1 LRLCSFAE
9 ALAQELRLNKNNTMI
24 KKIIKITLLVAF
36 VGLIFW
42 TFYFLYSKSQKPP
55 EVFKTVMPFDTSI
68 VKKTVA
74 TGSVTPRKEINMKSQ
89 VSGIIE
95 KLYIVAGQQIK
106 QGDVIAKIKIIPN
119 MLNLANAE
127 NRINSAQ
134 LNFDNAKLE
143 YDRNKVL
150 FDQSVISKSEI
161 LVFELRL
168 KTTKEELDAAQNQ
181 LQIIKEGASKTSGST
196 SNTYV
201 KATIAGMVLDVPV
214 KEGGQVI
221 ESNTFNEGT
230 TIASVANMGEMI
242 FEGRLDESEVGKVQE
257 NMDIVLTIGAI
268 DKESFNAKLEYIAP
282 KGITE
287 NGAIQFLI
295 RASISKDNSSFL
307 RAGYS
312 ANADIILSK
321 KDKVMAIP
329 ESVLQFEKEK
339 PFVEIETSNQIFE
352 KRFIKTGLSDG
363 INIEVLDGIKKS
375 DKLKFP
381 QLLEENAN

>member
-1 LRLCSFAE
+1 MFSAVICGLQIKS
-9 ALAQELRLNKNNTMI
+9 KTMT
-24 KKIIKITLLVAF
+24 KKIIKIVLLVAF
-36 VGLIFW
+36 LGLIIW
-42 TFYFLYSKSQKPP
+42 TFYFLFSKSQKPP
-55 EVFKTVMPFDTSI
+55 EVFKTITPFDTSI

-74 TGSVTPRKEINMKSQ
+74 TGSVTPRKEVNMKSQ

-95 KLYIVAGQQIK
+95 KLYIVAGQQVK

-127 NRINSAQ
+127 NRISSAQ
-134 LNFDNAKLE
+134 LNFDNAKID

-150 FDQSVISKSEI
+150 FDQNVISKTDLQAI
-161 LVFELRL
+161 ELRINTS
-168 KTTKEELDAAQNQ
+168 KVELEAAQNQ
-181 LQIIKEGASKTSGST
+181 LQIIKEGASKTAGST
-196 SNTYV
+196 SNTFV
-201 KATIAGMVLDVPV
+201 KATITGMVLDVPV

-242 FEGRLDESEVGKVQE
+242 FEGKLDESEVGKVHE

-295 RASISKDNSSFL
+295 RASISKDNASFL

-321 KDKVMAIP
+321 KDNVMVIP

-339 PFVEIETSNQIFE
+339 AFVEVETGNQVFE

-363 INIEVLDGIKKS
+363 INIEILDGLKKT
-375 DKLKFP
+375 DKLKLP
-381 QLLEENAN
+381 QLAEMPRE

>member
-1 LRLCSFAE
+1 M
-9 ALAQELRLNKNNTMI
+9 T
-24 KKIIKITLLVAF
+24 KKIIKIVLLVAF
-36 VGLIFW
+36 LGLIVW
-42 TFYFLYSKSQKPP
+42 TFYFLYSKSQTPP
-55 EVFKTVMPFDTSI
+55 EVFKTIMPFDTSI

-74 TGSVTPRKEINMKSQ
+74 TGSVTPRKEVNMKSQ

-95 KLYIVAGQQIK
+95 KLYIVAGQQVK

-134 LNFDNAKLE
+134 LNYDNSKME

-161 LVFELRL
+161 QAFELRT

-196 SNTYV
+196 SNTFV
-201 KATIAGMVLDVPV
+201 KATMTGMVLDVPV

-242 FEGRLDESEVGKVQE
+242 FEGKLDESEVGKVHE

-295 RASISKDNSSFL
+295 RASISKDNASFL

-321 KDKVMAIP
+321 KDNVMVIP
-329 ESVLQFEKEK
+329 ESALQFEKER
-339 PFVEIETSNQIFE
+339 PFVEVETGNQIFE

-363 INIEVLDGIKKS
+363 INIEILDGLKKT
-375 DKLKFP
+375 DKLKLP
-381 QLLEENAN
+381 QLAEIPKEQG

>member
-1 LRLCSFAE
+1 
-9 ALAQELRLNKNNTMI
+9 MI

-42 TFYFLYSKSQKPP
+42 TFYFLFSKSQKPP
-55 EVFKTVMPFDTSI
+55 EVFKTTSPFDTSI
-68 VKKTVA
+68 IKKTVA
-74 TGSVTPRKEINMKSQ
+74 TGSVTPRKEVNMKSQ

-95 KLYIVAGQQIK
+95 KLYIVAGQQVK
-106 QGDVIAKIKIIPN
+106 QGDVIAKIKIVPN

-127 NRINSAQ
+127 NRISSAQ
-134 LNFDNAKLE
+134 VNYDNSKMD
-143 YDRNKVL
+143 YDRNKAL
-150 FDQSVISKSEI
+150 FDQSVISKSDMQG
-161 LVFELRL
+161 FEMRL
-168 KTTKEELDAAQNQ
+168 NANKVELDAAINQ
-181 LQIIKEGASKTSGST
+181 LQIIKEGASKTAGST
-196 SNTYV
+196 SNTFV
-201 KATIAGMVLDVPV
+201 KATISGMVLDVPV

-242 FEGRLDESEVGKVQE
+242 FEGKLDESEVGKVHE

-282 KGITE
+282 KGVTE

-295 RASISKDNSSFL
+295 RASISKDNASFL

-329 ESVLQFEKEK
+329 ESALQFEKERA
-339 PFVEIETSNQIFE
+339 FVEVEKSDQVFE
-352 KRFIKTGLSDG
+352 KRFVKTGLSDG
-363 INIEVLDGIKKS
+363 INIEILDGIQKT
-375 DKLKFP
+375 DKLKMP
-381 QLLEENAN
+381 QLAEAPTD

>member
-1 LRLCSFAE
+1 
-9 ALAQELRLNKNNTMI
+9 MI

-36 VGLIFW
+36 VGLVFW
-42 TFYFLYSKSQKPP
+42 TFYFLYNKSQKPP

-68 VKKTVA
+68 IKKTVA
-74 TGSVTPRKEINMKSQ
+74 TGSVTPRKEVNMKSQ

-95 KLYIVAGQQIK
+95 KLYIVAGQQVK

-127 NRINSAQ
+127 NRISAAQVNYDNSKM
-134 LNFDNAKLE
+134 D
-143 YDRNKVL
+143 YDRNKAL
-150 FDQSVISKSEI
+150 FDQGVISKSDMQAN
-161 LVFELRL
+161 ELRINSN
-168 KTTKEELDAAQNQ
+168 KVELDAAQNQ

-201 KATIAGMVLDVPV
+201 KATITGMVLDVPV

-242 FEGRLDESEVGKVQE
+242 FEGKLDESEVGKVQE

-268 DKESFNAKLEYIAP
+268 DKESFKAKLEYIAP
-282 KGITE
+282 KGVTE

-295 RASISKDNSSFL
+295 RASISKENSSFL

-329 ESVLQFEKEK
+329 ESVLQFEKERA
-339 PFVEIETSNQIFE
+339 FVEVETGTQVFE

-363 INIEVLDGIKKS
+363 INIEVLEGLQKT
-375 DKLKFP
+375 DKLKLP
-381 QLLEENAN
+381 QLVENKEG

>member
-1 LRLCSFAE
+1 MA
-9 ALAQELRLNKNNTMI
+9 NKNKIMI

-42 TFYFLYSKSQKPP
+42 TFYFLYNKSQKPP
-55 EVFKTVMPFDTSI
+55 EVFKTTTAFDTSI

-74 TGSVTPRKEINMKSQ
+74 TGSVTPRKEVNMKSQ

-95 KLYIVAGQQIK
+95 KLYIIAGQQVK
-106 QGDVIAKIKIIPN
+106 AGDVIAKIKIVPN

-127 NRINSAQ
+127 NRISSAQ
-134 LNFDNAKLE
+134 VNYDNSKLD

-150 FDQSVISKSEI
+150 FDQSVISKADMQA
-161 LVFELRL
+161 VELRVNSN
-168 KTTKEELDAAQNQ
+168 KVELDAAINQ
-181 LQIIKEGASKTSGST
+181 LQIIKEGASKTAGST
-196 SNTYV
+196 SNTFV
-201 KATIAGMVLDVPV
+201 KATITGMVLDVPV

-242 FEGRLDESEVGKVQE
+242 FEGKLDESEVGKVHE

-282 KGITE
+282 KGVTE

-295 RASISKDNSSFL
+295 RASIDKTNSSFL

-329 ESVLQFEKEK
+329 ESVLQFDKEK
-339 PFVEIETSNQIFE
+339 PFVEVEKGNQVFE
-352 KRFIKTGLSDG
+352 KRFVKTGLSDG
-363 INIEVLDGIKKS
+363 INIEILEGIQKT
-375 DKLKFP
+375 DKLKMP
-381 QLLEENAN
+381 QLAEMPQD